1 VSNLFRRHTTID
13 VSGQKFEEPLTINF
27 EVPFDDTTELNTASV
42 EIYNLSD
49 STIKNMKKK
58 QPVTIQSGYK
68 DDRGVIFEGIV
79 EKATTSRDGVDKLTK
94 IDLVDDAGGKWTE
107 EKLKKT
113 YKGPIDA
120 KTILADLMP
129 RVGLAIGDFKLPK
142 NHVYKKGK
150 TVNGLIS
157 KSIKAIAKD
166 CNAKVHINK
175 KKLFVRDKGKA
186 DPYAIIVNKDTGLIG
201 SPTPIESEESS
212 PDGEEKK
219 AVSGWKVTML
229 LNHRVSTD
237 STLSIKSKTA
247 NGQFRVTAGKHMEN
261 GDSFYT
267 ECDVYP
273 L

>member
-1 VSNLFRRHTTID
+1 MSNLYIRDTTVNI
-13 VSGQKFEEPLTINF
+13 GGRIFKEPLTINF
-27 EVPFDDTTELNTASV
+27 EVPFDDTTELNTASA
-42 EIYNLSD
+42 EIYNLTD
-49 STIKNMKKK
+49 STIKGIKKK
-58 QPVTIQSGYK
+58 RPVTIQSGYK

-79 EKATTSRDGVDKLTK
+79 EKVTTTRDGADKLTK
-94 IDLVDDAGGKWTE
+94 IDLIDDAGGKWTE

-157 KSIKAIAKD
+157 KSITAIAKD
-166 CNAKVHINK
+166 CNAKVHVNK
-175 KKLFVRDKGKA
+175 KKLFVRGKNKA
-186 DPYAIIVNKDTGLIG
+186 DPYAIVVNKNTGLIG

-212 PDGEEKK
+212 PDGEQKK

-229 LNHRVSTD
+229 LNHRISTD
-237 STLSIKSKTA
+237 STLDIKSKTV
-247 NGQFRVTAGKHMEN
+247 NGQFRVSAGKHIQN

-267 ECDVYP
+267 EVDVYP